1 MDGLDTEHYHAD
13 FPSTDKGWTQ
23 LRPGGTPPC
32 GRCSHT
38 ATLVGDLL
46 YIIGGGRVPDPEESN
61 VFEHFNDVHAL
72 DLRTA
77 QWSRV
82 EPSGETF
89 PARRGHCAGLHEA
102 TRRVFIFGG
111 CSEPHSDVEQ
121 SSTLLQQDTW
131 ILHADE
137 PLHVRWQQA
146 HVAGALPR
154 RRRAHRC
161 AVLRDAVMVVHGGF
175 LAHHPPISEPEAA
188 VVRREE
194 ADLLHA
200 LDLSTLTWHTVHL
213 NYLRTEPPLAR
224 NLVGLFGFAALG
236 DRLLMHGGST
246 GRVTGLLFSME
257 AGAWLD
263 WYCDDD
269 KRTTAEAPTVPVTL
283 QHTAAAPPL
292 PRFGHELVEAFGH
305 LMIFGGTAA
314 TGRELRDV
322 RILRRLPPSPT
333 PLAGPVLLDKQVTMQ
348 IHVGDEIDATAISGL
363 ASRYDPVNDVYGVH
377 VADPEHPQ
385 GQRLLAMARGHLRLA
400 EGPAP
405 DDTLEWMADV
415 PELSNSMV
423 KNPSAAGLSEEY
435 SLPRPS
441 HRNAASLTRAGTR
454 FVLFGGGSFPSVYLN
469 DVWVLHT
476 DLQPRIA
483 PPPALAPTVLAPHF
497 ASLVG
502 SPRFADVKFELDD
515 GGPPLPAHRLLL
527 ASGAAS
533 YFVALLDGSFQ
544 EAREGARA
552 AERATA
558 GDELDAAL
566 TLRLPFAISRAALL
580 AVLRYLYTGDS
591 LPANLRRSTRVPAA
605 AANASELEELLRA
618 ADGLGIEGLRR
629 LCEQQL
635 EAASAD
641 WDQVL
646 DVLVTAD
653 ALHCDALKARCMQT
667 LVDRYGAVARGGN
680 GDDPPTELEMVCDD
694 LTCRFPD
701 LTDGPYG
708 DVKFGD
714 LPGVERLQGRL
725 RAEVEEALG
734 VEASTSTVFRWR
746 RVVERLRDEVLEVP
760 ASRDP
765 ERFD

>member
-1 MDGLDTEHYHAD
+1 MEGLDTDHYHAD

-46 YIIGGGRVPDPEESN
+46 YIIGGGRVPDPETPST
-61 VFEHFNDVHAL
+61 FEHFNDVHAL

-82 EPSGETF
+82 EPSGDEF

-137 PLHVRWQQA
+137 PSHVRWQQA

-200 LDLSTLTWHTVHL
+200 LDLSTLTWNTVHL

-269 KRTTAEAPTVPVTL
+269 KRTTVEAPTVPVTL

-314 TGRELRDV
+314 TGRELRDI

-483 PPPALAPTVLAPHF
+483 PPPQLTPTVLAPHL

-502 SPRFADVKFELDD
+502 SPRFADVKFEVDNGD
-515 GGPPLPAHRLLL
+515 PPVPAHRLLL
-527 ASGAAS
+527 ASGASS
-533 YFVALLDGSFQ
+533 YFVALLDGSFH
-544 EAREGARA
+544 EAREAARA
-552 AERATA
+552 GERATA

-566 TLRLPFAISRAALL
+566 PLRLPFAISRAALL
-580 AVLRYLYTGDS
+580 AVLRYLYTGDDVA
-591 LPANLRRSTRVPAA
+591 LA

-680 GDDPPTELEMVCDD
+680 GDDPPTELEMVSDD

-746 RVVERLRDEVLEVP
+746 RVVEPLRDEVLEVP

-765 ERFD
+765 DSIRLAKAVI

>member
-1 MDGLDTEHYHAD
+1 MTCTR
-13 FPSTDKGWTQ
+13 STCARRSDP
-23 LRPGGTPPC
+23 RRAERRRIPGGA
-32 GRCSHT
+32 GT
-38 ATLVGDLL
+38 APG
-46 YIIGGGRVPDPEESN
+46 
-61 VFEHFNDVHAL
+61 
-72 DLRTA
+72 
-77 QWSRV
+77 
-82 EPSGETF
+82 
-89 PARRGHCAGLHEA
+89 C
-102 TRRVFIFGG
+102 TRRRAVFIFGG
-111 CSEPHSDVEQ
+111 CSEPHSDAEQ

-137 PLHVRWQQA
+137 PSHVRWQQA
-146 HVAGALPR
+146 HVAGTLPR

-200 LDLSTLTWHTVHL
+200 LDLSTLTWHPVHL

-269 KRTTAEAPTVPVTL
+269 KRTTVEAPTVPVTL

-314 TGRELRDV
+314 TGRELRDI

-435 SLPRPS
+435 SWPRPS

-483 PPPALAPTVLAPHF
+483 PPPQLTPTVLAPHL

-502 SPRFADVKFELDD
+502 SPRFADVKFEVDNGD
-515 GGPPLPAHRLLL
+515 PPVPAHRLLL
-527 ASGAAS
+527 ASGASS
-533 YFVALLDGSFQ
+533 YFVALLDGSFH

-580 AVLRYLYTGDS
+580 AVLRYLYTGDDVA
-591 LPANLRRSTRVPAA
+591 LA

-667 LVDRYGAVARGGN
+667 LVGRYGAVARGGN
-680 GDDPPTELEMVCDD
+680 GDDPPTELEMVSDD

-746 RVVERLRDEVLEVP
+746 RVVELLRDEVLEVP

-765 ERFD
+765 NRVD

>member
-1 MDGLDTEHYHAD
+1 MEGLDTDHYHAD

-46 YIIGGGRVPDPEESN
+46 YIIGCSPTCQILENSN
-61 VFEHFNDVHAL
+61 VFEHQRRARARPAHGA
-72 DLRTA
+72 
-77 QWSRV
+77 V
-82 EPSGETF
+82 EPRRAERRRF

-111 CSEPHSDVEQ
+111 CSEPHSDAEQ

-137 PLHVRWQQA
+137 PSHVRWQQA

-200 LDLSTLTWHTVHL
+200 LDLSTLTWTTVHL

-263 WYCDDD
+263 WYLDNDGAT
-269 KRTTAEAPTVPVTL
+269 RTTVEAPTVPVTL

-314 TGRELRDV
+314 TGRELRDI

-435 SLPRPS
+435 SWPRPS

-483 PPPALAPTVLAPHF
+483 PPPQLTPTVLAPHL

-502 SPRFADVKFELDD
+502 SPRFADVKFEVDNGD
-515 GGPPLPAHRLLL
+515 PPVPAHRLLL
-527 ASGAAS
+527 ASGASS
-533 YFVALLDGSFQ
+533 YFVALLDGSFH
-544 EAREGARA
+544 EAREAARA
-552 AERATA
+552 GERATA

-566 TLRLPFAISRAALL
+566 PLRLPFAISRVALL
-580 AVLRYLYTGDS
+580 EVLRYLYTGDDVA
-591 LPANLRRSTRVPAA
+591 LA

-667 LVDRYGAVARGGN
+667 LVDRYGAVARGGIATIRRRSSKWSVTISPV
-680 GDDPPTELEMVCDD
+680 DSPIS
-694 LTCRFPD
+694 R
-701 LTDGPYG
+701 
-708 DVKFGD
+708 
-714 LPGVERLQGRL
+714 
-725 RAEVEEALG
+725 
-734 VEASTSTVFRWR
+734 TVRT
-746 RVVERLRDEVLEVP
+746 
-760 ASRDP
+760 AT
-765 ERFD
+765 